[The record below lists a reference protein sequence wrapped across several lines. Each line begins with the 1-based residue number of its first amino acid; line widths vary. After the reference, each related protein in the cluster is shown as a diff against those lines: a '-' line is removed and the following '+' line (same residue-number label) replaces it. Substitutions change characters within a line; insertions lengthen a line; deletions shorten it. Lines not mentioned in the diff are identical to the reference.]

1 MTIGPDPRMRME
13 WRSVR
18 LGIARSLASWHGI
31 GKASGVRS
39 DFQMDKA
46 NYERL
51 QQLLRRHEEMLDEKR
66 AHPEDFVRQNE
77 PFRDSFNRA
86 ARSVV
91 VPVLEEIKDMLV
103 GKVESASIFHRV
115 TAAGLRVKLDR
126 WEDFERSLLFFG
138 DDAARVVRVTHEGV
152 GFGLLIRKIEVSELV
167 PALVEEEAMKFL
179 RRLFGDEQL
188 RRPAMPAIPD
198 ARRARYGG
206 NELLHL

>member
-1 MTIGPDPRMRME
+1 
-13 WRSVR
+13 
-18 LGIARSLASWHGI
+18 
-31 GKASGVRS
+31 
-39 DFQMDKA
+39 MDKA

-51 QQLLRRHEEMLDEKR
+51 QQLLHRHEEMLDEKR

-91 VPVLEEIKDMLV
+91 VPVLEEMKDMLV

-115 TAAGLRVKLDR
+115 TAAGLRIKLDR

-167 PALVEEEAMKFL
+167 PDLVEEEAMKFL
-179 RRLFGDEQL
+179 RRLFGEEQL
-188 RRPAMPAIPD
+188 RRPPMPAIPD

>member
-1 MTIGPDPRMRME
+1 
-13 WRSVR
+13 
-18 LGIARSLASWHGI
+18 
-31 GKASGVRS
+31 
-39 DFQMDKA
+39 MDKT
-46 NYERL
+46 NYDRL

-66 AHPEDFVRQNE
+66 AHPEDFARQNE

-115 TAAGLRVKLDR
+115 TAAGLRIKLDR

-138 DDAARVVRVTHEGV
+138 DDAARQVRVTHEGV

-167 PALVEEEAMKFL
+167 PDLVEEEAMKFL
-179 RRLFGDEQL
+179 RRLFGEEQL
-188 RRPAMPAIPD
+188 RRPPIPSFPET
-198 ARRARYGG
+198 RRARYGG